1 MATASEI
8 LMFAA
13 KIALDKLSGSPERT
27 DEAVGL
33 FKNWAAQRSA
43 EAVNSEFAEARR
55 GASDQATLRGAVESA
70 AAERGQSLNAKE
82 REKLEL
88 TIASGLSSVPAQV
101 ENGEAAV
108 DRLVEQLFP
117 GKSRSYVIWT
127 DTPEIVGTGEQG
139 RYVHFS
145 YDGNSY
151 RVRDYIG
158 GQISYPAG
166 PRVTDKQ
173 WEVVELTMSAS
184 QVWNASGSQIRCT
197 KEYGLYVSVEE
208 REEWG
213 RMLMLLTEVARQFQ
227 QR

>member
-1 MATASEI
+1 
-8 LMFAA
+8 
-13 KIALDKLSGSPERT
+13 
-27 DEAVGL
+27 
-33 FKNWAAQRSA
+33 
-43 EAVNSEFAEARR
+43 
-55 GASDQATLRGAVESA
+55 
-70 AAERGQSLNAKE
+70 
-82 REKLEL
+82 LEL

-108 DRLVEQLFP
+108 DRLVEQLLP

-158 GQISYPAG
+158 GQISHPAG

-208 REEWG
+208 REEW
-213 RMLMLLTEVARQFQ
+213 RRRLMLLTEVARQFQ